1 MKTGCGEEMA
11 NLSLVGIR
19 FFRGAEGRNLR
30 TKARIVWHSQRDMM
44 ANNLDLTAPPMKTLT
59 VLGSTGSIGTNTLD
73 VVRRNRHQYRVYAL
87 VAGHNVD
94 LLAAQILE
102 FQPKVAVVATSDGL
116 SRLSDKLRGSGLP
129 RAAWPELLWGD
140 AARVQVAVAEEID
153 TVISAIVGVAG
164 LEATYEAVR
173 RGKRVGLAN
182 KEVLVS
188 GGRLVMEAVRESGAL
203 LVPVDSEHNGAHQ
216 CLRAGN
222 RKEVSRLILTA
233 SGGPFRN
240 TPREALASVTPAQAL
255 NHPTWKMGNR
265 ITIDCATLMNK
276 GFEVIEACWLFDF
289 APSEVDVVIHPQS
302 TVHAMIEYSD
312 GSVLAQ
318 ISATD
323 MRMPIQYALTY
334 PDRCEAPVPRINW
347 SEARQWEFLPPDF
360 QKFPLLKLAYQCQ
373 EAGGSAT
380 CTLNAADEVAVEAF
394 LQREIGYPSMYEIVS
409 ETLSKMPERNLRT
422 VGEILEMDRASRA
435 MARELV
441 AARAAG
447 PVTV

>member
-1 MKTGCGEEMA
+1 
-11 NLSLVGIR
+11 
-19 FFRGAEGRNLR
+19 
-30 TKARIVWHSQRDMM
+30 MM
-44 ANNLDLTAPPMKTLT
+44 ANTSATAPPMKTLT

-73 VVRRNRHQYRVYAL
+73 VVRRNRHQYEVYAL
-87 VAGHNVD
+87 AAGRNVD

-102 FQPKVAVVATSDGL
+102 FQPAVAVVATSGEL
-116 SRLSDKLRGSGLP
+116 SRLSSKLQEMGLA
-129 RAAWPELLWGD
+129 RERWPELLAGD
-140 AARVQVAVAEEID
+140 AARVQVSIAETVD

-164 LEATYEAVR
+164 LEATYEAIR

-222 RKEVSRLILTA
+222 RAQVSRLILTA

-240 TPREALASVTPAQAL
+240 TPREALDSVTPEQAL
-255 NHPTWKMGNR
+255 NHPTWKMGKR
-265 ITIDCATLMNK
+265 ITVDCATLMNK

-289 APSEVDVVIHPQS
+289 APSQVDVVIHPQS
-302 TVHAMIEYSD
+302 KVHAMIEYSD

-318 ISATD
+318 IAATD

-334 PDRCEAPVPRINW
+334 PDRCDAPVPRIDW
-347 SEARQWEFLPPDF
+347 AEAKHWDFLPPDF

-380 CTLNAADEVAVEAF
+380 CTLNAADEIAVEAF
-394 LQREIGYPSMYEIVS
+394 LDGSIGYPSIYEIVS
-409 ETLSKMPERNLRT
+409 ETLSKMPERNLLA
-422 VGEILEMDRASRA
+422 VGDILEMDRESRA
-435 MARELV
+435 LARALV
-441 AARAAG
+441 AARRTA